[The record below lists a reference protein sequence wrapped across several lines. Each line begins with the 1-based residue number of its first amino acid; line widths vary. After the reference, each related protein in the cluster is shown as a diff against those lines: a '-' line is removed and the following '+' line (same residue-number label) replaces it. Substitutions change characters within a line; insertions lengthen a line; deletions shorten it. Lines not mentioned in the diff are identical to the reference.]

1 MPACKS
7 ATDIAKKWAR
17 VTPERLPDYE
27 DGVRSP
33 KKDWEKETKD
43 AEPRYEQGIK
53 DSITRKAFSKGV
65 AKCGTAGQLEKTI
78 EKGLTRWP
86 EGVRLGEKDMAE
98 GMAPVVA
105 VIERTTLP
113 GRYPKGDP
121 RNYERVKVMGTA
133 LHNLKI
139 GKS

>member
-1 MPACKS
+1 MPVCKS
-7 ATDIAKKWAR
+7 AVAIASKWAR
-17 VTPERLPDYE
+17 VTPERLDDYE
-27 DGVRSP
+27 GGVRNP
-33 KKDWEKETKD
+33 KKDWGKETAA
-43 AEPRYEQGIK
+43 AEGRYEEGIK
-53 DSITRKAFSKGV
+53 ASIARKAFGKGV
-65 AKCGTAGQLEKTI
+65 TKCGTAGQQEKTI

-86 EGVRLGEKDMAE
+86 EGVRLAEKDMAD

-121 RNYERVKVMGTA
+121 RNYERVKAMGTA

-139 GKS
+139 GK